1 MNRLFAMFRYSKK
14 LLIISILLM
23 FDLFL
28 TIGLVAFDV
37 IQLILITKNHAML
50 SVLFLPLNI
59 ILIIL
64 ASINLILVVAFVI
77 IKKLKEKSN
86 EFEKN

>member
-1 MNRLFAMFRYSKK
+1 MNKLFAMFRYSKK
-14 LLIISILLM
+14 LLVISISLM
-23 FDLFL
+23 FDLL
-28 TIGLVAFDV
+28 LIIGLVAFDV

-50 SVLFLPLNI
+50 SGLFLPLNI
-59 ILIIL
+59 LLIIL
-64 ASINLILVVAFVI
+64 ASINLILVVSFVI